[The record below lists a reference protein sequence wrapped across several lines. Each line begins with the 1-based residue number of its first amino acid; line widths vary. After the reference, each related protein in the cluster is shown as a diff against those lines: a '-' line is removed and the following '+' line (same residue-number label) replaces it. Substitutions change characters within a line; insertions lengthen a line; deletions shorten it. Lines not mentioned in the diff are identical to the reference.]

1 MRTAILG
8 IALAAAGLAQPAFEA
23 ASVKPSQEP
32 NGNSSGVTTKP
43 GRMEARNVTLRRCIR
58 GAYNLPE
65 AQVIGGPTWIDDL
78 RYNIDA
84 KAAGPAGDEQLM
96 QMLQTL
102 LAERFHLKVHR
113 ETRQLNGYALVAAK
127 TGFRGKALAESGEC
141 SDSANTGGALS
152 TITSRSCPMTNFAGK
167 LAECLHLPVTDA
179 TGIKGEFD
187 ITLRWSPDEIRA
199 KASDAAAG
207 PSLDDALL
215 RTLGL
220 RLEARKV
227 PTQVVVIDAAVPAS
241 AN

>member
-23 ASVKPSQEP
+23 ASVKPNEEP
-32 NGNSSGVTTKP
+32 NGNSSGVMTKP

-65 AQVIGGPTWIDDL
+65 AQVIGGPKWIDDL

-84 KAAGPAGDEQLM
+84 KAAGPAGDEELM

-102 LAERFHLKVHR
+102 LAERFQLKVHR
-113 ETRQLNGYALVAAK
+113 ETRQLNGYALAVTK

-152 TITSRSCPMTNFAGK
+152 TITSRSCPMTNFAAK
-167 LAECLHLPVTDA
+167 LAECLHLPVADA

-187 ITLRWSPDEIRA
+187 ITLQWSPDEIRA

-215 RTLGL
+215 KMLGL